1 MFACLHR
8 EHESR
13 NAARKLSKE
22 QRREKKTNKL
32 KEDTSQGV
40 HVAVYRWLPRP
51 TSATFCCLTLYI

>member
-1 MFACLHR
+1 MCVHR

-40 HVAVYRWLPRP
+40 HVAVYRWLLPLPPGGVVLR
-51 TSATFCCLTLYI
+51 

>member
-1 MFACLHR
+1 MHFATPRDHVNVHKHLFIHSHR

-40 HVAVYRWLPRP
+40 HVAVYR
-51 TSATFCCLTLYI
+51 